1 MSSKSPVGGRLI
13 IDGGPERW
21 VTHASWRAYGTL
33 ADVVPDPQD
42 LADLALVAEASRKT
56 SLLWLRLPGN
66 ATPRAAWHVWHDGAA
81 YVVHGVD
88 TNSDEQR
95 LPGLD
100 EAESVEVTA
109 RSKDTGGR
117 VVVWTAHPV
126 VIPPDDEAWEA
137 AAQALAGERLNAGNA
152 ETLTLRWSQSAH
164 IVRLEPVGGALEAPG
179 RLSSDAHAAPPP
191 PTPAITRG
199 PLPFV
204 VGGAARARRRRARE
218 RRE

>member
-1 MSSKSPVGGRLI
+1 MSPGASGSP
-13 IDGGPERW
+13 
-21 VTHASWRAYGTL
+21 ASWRGYGTL

-66 ATPRAAWHVWHDGAA
+66 ATARAAWHVWHEGAA

-88 TNSDEQR
+88 ANSDEQR

-100 EAESVEVTA
+100 EAERRGHRTQQGHRRTGRGLD
-109 RSKDTGGR
+109 RSPGGR
-117 VVVWTAHPV
+117 SAGRRG
-126 VIPPDDEAWEA
+126 AEA

-152 ETLTLRWSQSAH
+152 ETLTQRWAQSAY
-164 IVRLEPVGGALEAPG
+164 IVRLEPVGVRWRRPVGCRPT
-179 RLSSDAHAAPPP
+179 RTPPSP

-204 VGGAARARRRRARE
+204 VGGAARPPPPRPGAPPEWRID
-218 RRE
+218 